1 MHESGVYVAIGGNLP
16 LLEVGPPAAVLA
28 AAVRGLPA
36 AGVRVLR
43 CSRWYRSAAEPPS
56 AQPEY
61 VNGVLEVGRELA
73 PPDLLQAL
81 HRVEAAF
88 DRVRTR
94 ANAARTL
101 DLDLLAHGLEIVD
114 DAPDLIL
121 PHPRLHQRAFVLLP
135 LCELAPGW
143 RHPLL
148 GRTAVELLGSLPAD
162 AAAEVLPSSEQPDWT
177 TIAGVGLQHE
187 GRRA

>member
-1 MHESGVYVAIGGNLP
+1 MSTAYIGLGSNLGEPIQQLNQAISALKTMAQCH
-16 LLEVGPPAAVLA
+16 LIAVSSL
-28 AAVRGLPA
+28 
-36 AGVRVLR
+36 
-43 CSRWYRSAAEPPS
+43 YRSTPLNNM
-56 AQPEY
+56 AQPDY
-61 VNGVLEVGRELA
+61 VNAVAQLETTFTPLNLLRALQQLETQQGRERHYHFA
-73 PPDLLQAL
+73 P
-81 HRVEAAF
+81 
-88 DRVRTR
+88 
-94 ANAARTL
+94 RTL

-162 AAAEVLPSSEQPDWT
+162 VAAEILPSFEQPD
-177 TIAGVGLQHE
+177 
-187 GRRA
+187 